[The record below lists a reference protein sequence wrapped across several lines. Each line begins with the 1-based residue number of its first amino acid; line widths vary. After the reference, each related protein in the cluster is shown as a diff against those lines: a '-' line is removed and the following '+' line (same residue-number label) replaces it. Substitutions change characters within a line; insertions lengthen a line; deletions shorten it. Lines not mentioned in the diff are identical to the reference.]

1 LGFTHATSIRHVWQD
16 LAWRE
21 EYLFSSNDDFFS
33 ELIRTIE
40 QAKQSVLLL
49 TYIFDLDPLGKR
61 IVSALMAARAR
72 GVEVRVLFDGFG
84 SMEDGRKIAAA
95 LEEKD
100 VEVRIFHPLPWQ
112 PENFKRALRKT
123 ALLGSM
129 LFNILKINRRHHAKI
144 CIVDELTLFCGSQN
158 MSASHTS
165 EAYDGENWHDY
176 GAKVSGHNVAAV
188 KESLDDFWF
197 YRSPRIGKGLFR
209 FYLMNLSSFARRE
222 KNKLL
227 VEKLDIAKKRI
238 WIINPYFSPP
248 TSIIRALKQ
257 AAKRGVDVR
266 IIVPKKSDIEF
277 FPLLTSIY
285 YEELLKVGV
294 RIFEYLPRIL
304 HGKLLLADNFCLIG
318 STNLN
323 HRSMLHDIEFD
334 IVLDKN
340 STIQQAEANLA
351 LDQQTSQEVHIKD
364 LARYRSRR
372 WLRWIP
378 WILRYW
384 L

>member
-1 LGFTHATSIRHVWQD
+1 MDFTHATSVRHVWQN

-21 EYLFSSNDDFFS
+21 EFLFSSNDDFFN

-49 TYIFDLDPLGKR
+49 TYIFDLDSLGKR
-61 IVSALMAARAR
+61 IVNALTAARAR

-84 SMEDGRKIAAA
+84 SMEDGRKIANA
-95 LEEKD
+95 LEEMNVD
-100 VEVRIFHPLPWQ
+100 VRIFHPLPWQ

-123 ALLGSM
+123 TVLGSM
-129 LFNILKINRRHHAKI
+129 LFNMLKINRRHHAKI
-144 CIVDELTLFCGSQN
+144 CIVDDLTLFCGSQN
-158 MSASHTS
+158 MSNSHTS
-165 EAYDGENWHDY
+165 EACDGKNWHDY
-176 GAKVSGHNVAAV
+176 AAKVSGHNVAV
-188 KESLDDFWF
+188 LKESLDDFWF
-197 YRSPRIGKGLFR
+197 YRSPKIGNGLFR

-227 VEKLDIAKKRI
+227 VEKLNVAKERI

-304 HGKLLLADNFCLIG
+304 HGKLMLADRFCLIG

-334 IVLDKN
+334 IVLDNK
-340 STIQQAEANLA
+340 SSILHAEESLT
-351 LDQQTSQEVHIKD
+351 LDQQESQEVRIKD
-364 LARYRSRR
+364 LEKYRSRR

>member
-1 LGFTHATSIRHVWQD
+1 MDFTHATSVRHVWQD

-21 EYLFSSNDDFFS
+21 EFLFSSNDDFFN

-40 QAKQSVLLL
+40 QAKHSILLL
-49 TYIFDLDPLGKR
+49 TYIFDLDSLGKR
-61 IVSALMAARAR
+61 IVSALTAARAR

-84 SMEDGRKIAAA
+84 SMEDGRKIANA
-95 LEEKD
+95 LEEMN

-112 PENFKRALRKT
+112 PEHFKRALRKT
-123 ALLGSM
+123 TVLGSM

-144 CIVDELTLFCGSQN
+144 CIVDDLTLFCGSQN
-158 MSASHTS
+158 MSSSHTS
-165 EAYDGENWHDY
+165 EAYDGKNWHDY
-176 GAKVSGHNVAAV
+176 AAKVSGHNVAV
-188 KESLDDFWF
+188 LKESLDDFWF
-197 YRSPRIGKGLFR
+197 YRSPKIGNGLFR

-227 VEKLDIAKKRI
+227 VEKLNVAKERI

-304 HGKLLLADNFCLIG
+304 HGKLMLADRFCLIG

-334 IVLDKN
+334 IVLDNK
-340 STIQQAEANLA
+340 SSILHAEESLT
-351 LDQQTSQEVHIKD
+351 LDQQESQEVRIKD
-364 LARYRSRR
+364 LEKYRSRR